1 MTPSPP
7 VPSRAPAAPAPR
19 GPAAAPSKVRMA
31 RLFFRPRCGWLRLA
45 RAAALA
51 VALAPAGARTA
62 AGADTPPPAAAPE
75 ACVTLPVYRG
85 QGVALYDLPKY
96 PEGFA
101 HFDYVRPDAPKGGT
115 IRLAQEGGF
124 DSLHPFIPKG
134 DSVLL
139 GGYVYET
146 LMVASLDEPF
156 TMYGLLAESVE
167 LPEDRSWITFH
178 LRPEAR
184 WSDGMPV
191 TAEDVVFS
199 YTTLVTHGWPY
210 YRLYYRAVEAV
221 EALGPHTVRF
231 RLNIDQVNRE
241 LPLICGQL
249 PVLPQHYWAGRDF
262 TVPTLEPPVGSG
274 PYRITAVEPNRSV
287 TFERNR
293 EYWGQAVNVQVGQYN
308 FDRMRIDFFRDSV
321 VKREAFKSGAFDWM
335 LVASAKEWATEY
347 DIPEVRAGVIRR
359 EVLENERVVGM
370 QGVAYNLRRPL
381 FQDRRV
387 RQALAYAFD
396 FEWANRVLM
405 HDSYVRSRSYFG
417 NSDLEARGVPGG
429 RELEILNALR
439 DQFPG
444 QVPPEV
450 FTGEYQPPSTGVMDS
465 ERAHRLAVRRNLLE
479 ARRLLAEAGWTV
491 RPEDRRLVHPD
502 HRDAQGRLQP
512 FTFEL
517 LLVSP
522 AFERIV
528 LPFRLALRRLGIEC
542 RVRTVDSSVYMNRL
556 LNFEFDMTVHVWR
569 MSDSP
574 GNEQKDFWD
583 SSVADVTGSLNLI
596 GLRNPAIDAAVKRL
610 IAAPTRAELEA
621 CTRALDRLLQ
631 WGHYCVPNWHFAG
644 DRMVY
649 WDKFGHPEVTPE
661 KGTLL
666 TLWWVDAERER
677 TLPARRAAL
686 RRRGAA
692 EGE

>member
-1 MTPSPP
+1 MTPFH
-7 VPSRAPAAPAPR
+7 PAP
-19 GPAAAPSKVRMA
+19 PIAAAAPSKVRME
-31 RLFFRPRCGWLRLA
+31 RLFSRPRSGWRRPA
-45 RAAALA
+45 RALLLAAA
-51 VALAPAGARTA
+51 AAA
-62 AGADTPPPAAAPE
+62 AGAPVAAGAGGAAAPPE
-75 ACVTLPVYRG
+75 SAMPAVHRG
-85 QGVALYDLPKY
+85 QGLALYDMPKY

-134 DSVLL
+134 DPVLL
-139 GGYVYET
+139 EGYVYET
-146 LMVASLDEPF
+146 LMVSSLDEPF

-191 TAEDVVFS
+191 TAEDVVYSFS
-199 YTTLVTHGWPY
+199 TLTTQGLPFF
-210 YRLYYRAVEAV
+210 RLYYRAVKAV
-221 EALGPHTVRF
+221 EAVGPRSVRF
-231 RLNIDQVNRE
+231 RLDTEHINRE

-249 PVLPQHYWAGRDF
+249 PILPKHYWSARDF
-262 TVPTLEPPVGSG
+262 AAPTLEPPVGSG

-287 TFERNR
+287 TFERTPD
-293 EYWGQAVNVQVGQYN
+293 YWGRAVNVQVGQYN
-308 FDRMRIDFFRDSV
+308 FDRMRIDYFRDAV
-321 VKREAFKSGAFDWM
+321 VMREAFKSGAFDWL
-335 LVASAKEWATEY
+335 LVGSAKEWATEY
-347 DIPEVRAGVIRR
+347 DIPEARAGVIRR
-359 EVLENERVVGM
+359 EVLENERVAGM
-370 QGVAYNLRRPL
+370 QGLAYNLRRPL

-405 HDSYVRSRSYFG
+405 HGTYTRSRSYFG
-417 NSDLEARGVPGG
+417 NSVLEARGLPGG
-429 RELEILNALR
+429 RELEILEALR
-439 DQFPG
+439 EQFPE

-450 FTGEYQPPSTGVMDS
+450 FTDEYHPPSTGRANT
-465 ERAHRLAVRRNLLE
+465 EREHRLAVRRNLLE

-491 RPEDRRLVHPD
+491 RPDDRRLVHPN
-502 HRDAQGRLQP
+502 HQDAQGRPKP

-569 MSDSP
+569 MSGSP

-583 SSVADVTGSLNLI
+583 SSVADVTGSLNVI
-596 GLRNPAIDAAVKRL
+596 GLRNPAVDAAVKRL

-631 WGHYCVPNWHFAG
+631 WGHYCIPNWHFAG
-644 DRMVY
+644 DRVVY

-677 TLPARRAAL
+677 TLPDRRAAL
-686 RRRGAA
+686 KRRGADA
-692 EGE
+692 E

>member
-1 MTPSPP
+1 MTPLH
-7 VPSRAPAAPAPR
+7 PALWS
-19 GPAAAPSKVRMA
+19 AAAPSKVRMG
-31 RLFFRPRCGWLRLA
+31 RLFFRPRSGWRRPARAALLA
-45 RAAALA
+45 AAALA
-51 VALAPAGARTA
+51 TAGAPVAT
-62 AGADTPPPAAAPE
+62 GADGAASPPEGA
-75 ACVTLPVYRG
+75 VFPVYRG
-85 QGVALYDLPKY
+85 QGLALYDLPKY

-101 HFDYVRPDAPKGGT
+101 HFDYVHPDAPKGGT

-124 DSLHPFIPKG
+124 DSLNPFIPKG
-134 DSVLL
+134 DSLLL
-139 GGYVYET
+139 GVYVYET
-146 LMVASLDEPF
+146 LMIDSLDEPF

-184 WSDGMPV
+184 WSDGVPV
-191 TAEDVVFS
+191 TAEDVVYSF
-199 YTTLVTHGWPY
+199 TTLTTHGLPFF
-210 YRLYYRAVEAV
+210 RLYYRAVEKV
-221 EALGPHTVRF
+221 EALGPHSVRF
-231 RLNIDQVNRE
+231 TLNTEHINRE

-249 PVLPQHYWAGRDF
+249 PILPKHYWSARDF

-274 PYRITAVEPNRSV
+274 PYRIAAVEPNRSV
-287 TFERNR
+287 TFERNPD
-293 EYWGQAVNVQVGQYN
+293 YWGRQVNVQVGQNN
-308 FDRMRIDFFRDSV
+308 FDRIRIDFFRDSV

-335 LVASAKEWATEY
+335 IVASAKEWATEY

-359 EVLENERVVGM
+359 EVIKDERVAGM
-370 QGVAYNLRRPL
+370 QGLAFNQRRPL

-405 HDSYVRSRSYFG
+405 HDTYTRSRSYFG
-417 NSDLEARGVPGG
+417 NSALEARGLPGG
-429 RELEILNALR
+429 RELEILEDLR
-439 DQFPG
+439 ARFPE

-450 FTGEYQPPSTGVMDS
+450 FTDEYQPPSTGRMDT
-465 ERAHRLAVRRNLLE
+465 EREHRLAVRRNLLE
-479 ARRLLAEAGWTV
+479 ARRLLGEAGWTV
-491 RPEDRRLVHPD
+491 RPDDRRLVHPD
-502 HRDAQGRLQP
+502 HQDAQGRPQP

-556 LNFEFDMTVHVWR
+556 LNFEFDMIVHVWR
-569 MSDSP
+569 MSGSP
-574 GNEQKDFWD
+574 GNEQKDYWD
-583 SSVADVTGSLNLI
+583 SSVADVTGSYNVI

-621 CTRALDRLLQ
+621 GTRALDRLLQ
-631 WGHYCVPNWHFAG
+631 WNYGCIPNWHFVG
-644 DRMVY
+644 DRVVY
-649 WDKFGHPEVTPE
+649 WDKLGHPQVTTE
-661 KGTLL
+661 KGLPL
-666 TLWWVDAERER
+666 TLWWADAERER
-677 TLPARRAAL
+677 TLPGRRAAL

-692 EGE
+692 DGE